1 MNTIAAEPLRGQAIA
16 LAAVVQAALLVDQ
29 LARQGAA
36 SAEEMQRLS
45 QSLFRLEWEHPAEV
59 FGGLMALRRGLAGLE
74 EILKAGST
82 TTNPAALRYALA
94 LLRLGRQLGSDQG
107 RMTTIRA
114 RLDHAAIKQEHFASR
129 FDETASSL
137 ASIYQDCVSNMRYRI
152 QVNGSA
158 QHLQDARVAERI
170 RALLLCGL
178 RAAIMWRHLGGRRL
192 QLLTARGRLLTA
204 VSALHAV
211 SSTH

>member
-1 MNTIAAEPLRGQAIA
+1 MNASVAEPLRGQAIA
-16 LAAVVQAALLVDQ
+16 LAAVVHAALLVDQ
-29 LARQGAA
+29 LARQGSAP
-36 SAEEMQRLS
+36 AEEMQRLS
-45 QSLFRLEWEHPAEV
+45 QSLFHLEWEDPAEV
-59 FGGLMALRRGLAGLE
+59 FGGLPALRRGLAGLE
-74 EILKAGST
+74 EILKAGSAT
-82 TTNPAALRYALA
+82 THPAALRYAIA
-94 LLRLGRQLGSDQG
+94 LLRLGRQLGADRS
-107 RMTTIRA
+107 RMSTIRA
-114 RLDHAAIKQEHFASR
+114 RLDHAALKQEHFASR

-178 RAAIMWRHLGGRRL
+178 RAAVLWRHLGGRRL
-192 QLLTARGRLLTA
+192 QLLATRKRLLAA

-211 SSTH
+211 SSAH

>member
-1 MNTIAAEPLRGQAIA
+1 
-16 LAAVVQAALLVDQ
+16 VVQAALLVDQ
-29 LARQGAA
+29 LAREGAA

-45 QSLFRLEWEHPAEV
+45 QSLFRLEWDDPAEV

-94 LLRLGRQLGSDQG
+94 LLRLGRQLGSDRG

-114 RLDHAAIKQEHFASR
+114 RLDHAAAKHEHFASR

-158 QHLQDARVAERI
+158 QYLQDPRVAERI

-178 RAAIMWRHLGGRRL
+178 RAAIMWRHLGGRRR
-192 QLLTARGRLLTA
+192 QLLTARGRLVAA

-211 SSTH
+211 SSSH

>member
-1 MNTIAAEPLRGQAIA
+1 MNTTLAEPLRGQAIA

-29 LARQGAA
+29 LAREGAA

-45 QSLFRLEWEHPAEV
+45 QSLFRLEWDDPAEV

-94 LLRLGRQLGSDQG
+94 LLRLGRQLGSDRG

-114 RLDHAAIKQEHFASR
+114 RLEHAAVKQEHFASR

-158 QHLQDARVAERI
+158 QHPRRRRGAGVICVFLLSSRRRPGSTHQRASAHRSDLARREVDP
-170 RALLLCGL
+170 GL
-178 RAAIMWRHLGGRRL
+178 RRGDERCVVRH
-192 QLLTARGRLLTA
+192 
-204 VSALHAV
+204 
-211 SSTH
+211 